1 MSEIKFNK
9 CPICGKEVEVH
20 GGDIDW
26 KPTFYDPDSGGDPY
40 YIHCE
45 CGLEFSI
52 GYCDI
57 ADLANAWNTRKPME
71 RIVKKIKER
80 QQIHKE
86 IYDTNAEALAWT
98 ITNINSYERVEAV
111 QSTAIESYDY
121 SLAVIKKEGEID
133 D

>member
-1 MSEIKFNK
+1 MSEIKFRN
-9 CPICGKEVEVH
+9 CPICGKEVEVR

-57 ADLANAWNTRKPME
+57 KDLAKAWNTRKQME
-71 RIVKKIKER
+71 RIIERLEGKVKYYNTLGDESNFPSSVIEYGTARHYKNALKIVKE
-80 QQIHKE
+80 
-86 IYDTNAEALAWT
+86 
-98 ITNINSYERVEAV
+98 V
-111 QSTAIESYDY
+111 
-121 SLAVIKKEGEID
+121 GGID
-133 D
+133 V